1 MDVANLSL
9 TTSPQG
15 LTPVAEATSGDSVTL
30 FSPEPQRVVLRPFF
44 PAENG
49 TAASQGNRVDHI
61 LDRVLALASADLDHE
76 LDHVLQ
82 SLNSRHRNVEHLL
95 GVRFDEIAAPHLRGR
110 SISPAQRLLCGAYFT
125 EEYSFE
131 AAALFNPS
139 VTEHPDQSGLAAGET
154 RLLFSLR
161 AIGEGHISSIVFRTG
176 VTSADGVIRVDP
188 PSRWA
193 VSPEIELGERSGRAT
208 RGTVHLSYRGCDD
221 PSEVVI
227 FPVTYQQRHGVED
240 LRLVRFVEDDGRVL
254 YVGTYTAFSG
264 ETVRQELLRTSDFVD
279 FDLDRLEGP
288 LSATKGM
295 ALFPRRID
303 GQYAMLGRHDH
314 ENIWLLKSDQLTS
327 WSSGEIVLKPQWP
340 WEFVQIGACGPPI
353 EIEEGWLCI
362 THGVGS
368 IRTYCLGACLLDKQ
382 NPAKLLGR
390 SVEPLLRPSPQQ
402 RDGYVPNVLYSC
414 GALVAGRNLLL
425 PYGVADSHA
434 AFTALPL
441 TEVLSGLR

>member
-1 MDVANLSL
+1 MDYGELSPLVSTGSQTVSGVAPSDGN
-9 TTSPQG
+9 
-15 LTPVAEATSGDSVTL
+15 VTL
-30 FSPEPQRVVLRPFF
+30 FSPETQRVVLRPFL

-49 TAASQGNRVDHI
+49 TATPRESRIDHI
-61 LDRVLALASADLDHE
+61 VDRVLTLEAADLDCE
-76 LDHVLQ
+76 LRRVLQ
-82 SLNSRHRNVEHLL
+82 SLSSRHRDVEILL
-95 GVRFDEIAAPHLRGR
+95 KRRFDEIAGMHLRAR
-110 SISPAQRLLCGAYFT
+110 SVSPAQTLLCGAYFT

-139 VTEHPDQSGLAAGET
+139 VVLHPDQSGLAAGEM

-176 VTSADGVIRVDP
+176 VAGPDGRIRVDP

-193 VSPEIELGERSGRAT
+193 VSPAIRLGEKSAHEASAK
-208 RGTVHLSYRGCDD
+208 VHLSYRGCDD

-240 LRLVRFVEDDGRVL
+240 LRLVRFVEDDGRIL
-254 YVGTYTAFSG
+254 FIGTYTAFSG
-264 ETVRQELLRTSDFVD
+264 ETVRQEMLRTSDFVE
-279 FDLDRLEGP
+279 FDLDPLEGP

-295 ALFPRRID
+295 ALFPRRIG

-314 ENIWLLKSDQLTS
+314 ENIWLLESDQLTN
-327 WSSGEIVLKPQWP
+327 WTSGEIILTPRWP
-340 WEFVQIGACGPPI
+340 WEFVQLGVCGPPI
-353 EIEEGWLCI
+353 EIDEGWLCI

-382 NPAKLLGR
+382 NPAKLLAR
-390 SVEPLLRPSPQQ
+390 STEPLMRPGPGE

-414 GALVAGRNLLL
+414 GALVAGGNLLL
-425 PYGVADSHA
+425 PYGVADSHT
-434 AFTALPL
+434 AFSALPL
-441 TEVLSGLR
+441 AEVLSALR

>member
-1 MDVANLSL
+1 MDHADR
-9 TTSPQG
+9 SPLVSSGFQAASS
-15 LTPVAEATSGDSVTL
+15 VATSHENVTL
-30 FSPEPQRVVLRPFF
+30 FSPEPQRVVLRPFL

-49 TAASQGNRVDHI
+49 SSISHGNRIDHI
-61 LDRVLALASADLDHE
+61 LDRVLLLVPADIDRE

-82 SLNSRHRNVEHLL
+82 SLNSRHRDVEILL
-95 GVRFDEIAAPHLRGR
+95 GRRFDEIAGPHLRGR
-110 SISPAQRLLCGAYFT
+110 SVNPAQRLLCGAYFT

-139 VTEHPDQSGLAAGET
+139 VTPHPDQDGLAAGEM

-176 VTSADGVIRVDP
+176 VTGSDGRIRVDP
-188 PSRWA
+188 PSPWA
-193 VSPEIELGERSGRAT
+193 VSPAIRLSEKRGSGVSDS
-208 RGTVHLSYRGCDD
+208 VHLSYRGCGD

-240 LRLVRFVEDDGRVL
+240 LRLVRFVEDDGRVV
-254 YVGTYTAFSG
+254 YIGTYTAFSG
-264 ETVRQELLRTSDFVD
+264 ETVRQEMLRTSDFVE
-279 FDLDRLEGP
+279 FDLDPLEGG

-314 ENIWLLKSDQLTS
+314 ENIWLLKSDRLTN
-327 WSSGEIVLKPQWP
+327 WDRGEIILTPQWP
-340 WEFVQIGACGPPI
+340 WEFVQLGVCAPPI
-353 EIEEGWLCI
+353 EIDEGWLCI

-382 NPAKLLGR
+382 NPAKLLAR
-390 SVEPLLRPSPQQ
+390 STEPLMRPSPQQ

-425 PYGVADSHA
+425 PYGVADSHT
-434 AFTALPL
+434 AFSVLPL
-441 TEVLSGLR
+441 EDVLSALR

>member
-1 MDVANLSL
+1 MDAANLSPP
-9 TTSPQG
+9 TSPRAHE
-15 LTPVAEATSGDSVTL
+15 PVAEATSSGITL

-61 LDRVLALASADLDHE
+61 LDRVLALASADLDRE

-82 SLNSRHRNVEHLL
+82 NLNSRHRNVEHLL

-110 SISPAQRLLCGAYFT
+110 SISPARRLLCGAYFT

-139 VTEHPDQSGLAAGET
+139 VTEHPDQCGLAAGET

-208 RGTVHLSYRGCDD
+208 RRTVYLSYRGCDD

-254 YVGTYTAFSG
+254 YIGTYTAFSG
-264 ETVRQELLRTSDFVD
+264 ETVRQELLRTSDFID
-279 FDLDRLEGP
+279 FDLDPLKGP

-327 WSSGEIVLKPQWP
+327 WNSGEIVLKPQWP
-340 WEFVQIGACGPPI
+340 WEFVQVGACGPPI